1 MLGLT
6 VDPKATNGNQ
16 QQHRAGVAA
25 FQNKNSEQRSIK
37 KAALG
42 NGGFSRGQ
50 GR

>member
-6 VDPKATNGNQ
+6 VDPKATNGN

-25 FQNKNSEQRSIK
+25 FQNKNSEQRGIK

-42 NGGFSRGQ
+42 NGGFSPGQ